1 MAGFDVQEGRAAR
14 RLRIRLETDRMLG
27 VDFARRPRAP
37 GPGSAEAPA
46 ASKADPL
53 AALAAEVAAC
63 RACALSKTRANVVF
77 GEGSASPA
85 VMFVGEAPGA
95 EEDRRGRPFVGRAG
109 ELLDKIIGAMGMTRE
124 DVFIGNVLKCRPPG
138 NRDPQPA
145 EAAACM
151 PFLQRQIALLR
162 PRMIVALGAH
172 AARALGA
179 PAAGIQKSRGK
190 VFEFEGVAVMPTF
203 HPAYLLR
210 NAGEKRKVWEDMK
223 KVLAALGLKPP
234 PRRRSGG
241 KTA

>member
-1 MAGFDVQEGRAAR
+1 MKESMLSSDVQDRRGAS

-27 VDFARRPRAP
+27 VDFARRPRARGASA
-37 GPGSAEAPA
+37 GPA
-46 ASKADPL
+46 ADPL
-53 AALAAEVAAC
+53 SALAADVAAC
-63 RACALSKTRANVVF
+63 SGCALSETRTNVVF
-77 GEGSASPA
+77 GEGSASPV

-109 ELLDKIIGAMGMTRE
+109 ALLDKIIGAMGLTRE

-145 EAAACM
+145 ETAACL
-151 PFLQRQIALLR
+151 PFLKKQIALLR

-179 PAAGIQKSRGK
+179 PSASIQKSRGK
-190 VFEFEGVAVMPTF
+190 VFDFEGVAVMPTF

-223 KVLAALGLKPP
+223 KVLAALGRTPP
-234 PRRRSGG
+234 PRARSGG